1 MNANA
6 AANTL
11 RRTDLLELGTEALT
25 ALANPGFVKKAIKD
39 VEAGQAPRIEEDA
52 DGTVHARHAD
62 GTHTTLPTGRTL
74 REAACSCPAS
84 SMCRHRVMLVLAY
97 QALAREQAA
106 APSDAPEAEAEAD
119 AEATPWSPAHFD
131 DAHLRDSLSG
141 LTLTQALRLA
151 QARPVAAV
159 EGWTATRTVPGVRLP
174 MCTVRF
180 FSRTA
185 LVHARCDCREGSG
198 CAHVALA
205 VWAFRQAEQQQSRV
219 ADVVVEVRP
228 PVDGA
233 DAAAADNEA
242 ARTLTEGDAA
252 RALRAEIDA
261 WLQALWLD
269 GSAQPLMALEARLA
283 RLRSQCDALGWRWV
297 AESLEEVWQM
307 LQAQQAR
314 SSRFDPLQLLQA
326 VADLWARPEAAV
338 QAARTPAPRLPA
350 RQILGVGV
358 RGEVPLDHLKLVSL
372 GADLWSDDEA
382 DGADV
387 VLADTDTQ
395 TLMVFRRRWPKA
407 APPVASAPVGRPP
420 NSAATPTLVDPALR
434 RVGNQ
439 PLRQLAASQIVT
451 KAAVRRAN
459 GAVDINFTAR
469 QTNVFPLSPSAWE
482 HLSAPLRQ
490 TQLGEL
496 AALLREASPDFVR
509 PRQLLRQFHV
519 VAPPSL
525 VVHDW
530 GWDAATQTLHAVVGP
545 QAEGEEGDAGMA
557 SRETLSLSLVL
568 QHHSHAPGAVDA
580 LAAALQG
587 QWGAL
592 TDIAGPV
599 WLAHGQL
606 HMTPMALMT
615 VQRAVVLQTEPA
627 SAGKLEPP
635 PCRAPVG
642 ARQAQLDQVLDL
654 LAQWLRRGLR
664 HVGPTAGTQGT
675 DLARSLAGL
684 GLADT
689 ARLVEVVVAG
699 LRTPRDPAVP
709 GRLARLVCLVQAL
722 KQG

>member
-1 MNANA
+1 MTAP
-6 AANTL
+6 
-11 RRTDLLELGTEALT
+11 RRTDLLELSTEALT
-25 ALANPGFVKKAIKD
+25 ALVNPGFVKKAIKD

-52 DGTVHARHAD
+52 DGTVHAHHAD

-74 REAACSCPAS
+74 REAACSCPAT

-97 QALAREQAA
+97 QAQAREQAVA
-106 APSDAPEAEAEAD
+106 ASDEPEAEAEARAD
-119 AEATPWSPAHFD
+119 SDATPWSPAHFD
-131 DAHLRDSLSG
+131 DAHLRDALSG

-159 EGWTATRTVPGVRLP
+159 EGWSAVRSVPGVRLP

-205 VWAFRQAEQQQSRV
+205 VWAFRQAEQQQPGV
-219 ADVVVEVRP
+219 ADVVVELRP

-233 DAAAADNEA
+233 DAAADSDT

-252 RALRAEIDA
+252 RALRSEIDA

-283 RLRSQCDALGWRWV
+283 RLRSQCDTLGWRWV
-297 AESLEEVWQM
+297 AESLEDVWQM

-338 QAARTPAPRLPA
+338 QAARTPSPPLPA

-372 GADLWSDDEA
+372 GIDLWTEDAA
-382 DGADV
+382 DGADL

-395 TLMVFRRRWPKA
+395 TLMVLRRRWPRSEAGASAA
-407 APPVASAPVGRPP
+407 APVE
-420 NSAATPTLVDPALR
+420 LALR
-434 RVGNQ
+434 RVGSQ

-451 KAAVRRAN
+451 KAATRRAN
-459 GAVDINFTAR
+459 GAVEITFTAR
-469 QTNVFPLSPSAWE
+469 HTNVFPLSPLAWDA
-482 HLSAPLRQ
+482 LGSPLRQ
-490 TQLGEL
+490 TRLAEL
-496 AALLREASPDFVR
+496 AALLRTAPPDFVR

-519 VAPPSL
+519 VAPASL
-525 VVHDW
+525 LVQGW
-530 GWDAATQTLHAVVGP
+530 GWDAATQTLHAVVAP
-545 QAEGEEGDAGMA
+545 AESEDEAGL
-557 SRETLSLSLVL
+557 TLSLHLP
-568 QHHSHAPGAVDA
+568 HRAHAPGAVDA

-587 QWGAL
+587 EWGGLRAL
-592 TDIAGPV
+592 AGPV

-606 HMTPMALMT
+606 HMEPLALLAE
-615 VQRAVVLQTEPA
+615 QRAVVLQTEPA
-627 SAGKLEPP
+627 RAQVLAPP
-635 PCRAPVG
+635 PARPPSE
-642 ARQAQLDQVLDL
+642 ARQQQLDQVLDL

-664 HVGPTAGTQGT
+664 HVGPGAVAQGHE
-675 DLARSLAGL
+675 LARRLSAL
-684 GLADT
+684 GLAET
-689 ARLVEVVVAG
+689 AKQVEVAVAD
-699 LRTPRDPAVP
+699 LRTPRAPSVP
-709 GRLARLVCLVQAL
+709 GHMARLVCWVLAL

>member
-1 MNANA
+1 MTAP
-6 AANTL
+6 
-11 RRTDLLELGTEALT
+11 RRTDLLELSTEALT

-52 DGTVHARHAD
+52 DGTVHAHHAD

-74 REAACSCPAS
+74 REAACSCPAT

-97 QALAREQAA
+97 QAQAREQAMA
-106 APSDAPEAEAEAD
+106 ASDEPEAEALAD
-119 AEATPWSPAHFD
+119 SDATPWSPAHFD
-131 DAHLRDSLSG
+131 DAHLQDALSG

-151 QARPVAAV
+151 QARLVAAV
-159 EGWTATRTVPGVRLP
+159 EGWSAARSVPGVRLP

-205 VWAFRQAEQQQSRV
+205 VWAFRQAEQQQPGV
-219 ADVVVEVRP
+219 ADVVVELRP

-233 DAAAADNEA
+233 DAVADSDA

-283 RLRSQCDALGWRWV
+283 RLRSQCEALGWRWV

-338 QAARTPAPRLPA
+338 QAARTPSPPLPA

-372 GADLWSDDEA
+372 GIDLWTEDAA
-382 DGADV
+382 DGADL

-395 TLMVFRRRWPKA
+395 TLMVLRRRWL
-407 APPVASAPVGRPP
+407 RTE
-420 NSAATPTLVDPALR
+420 SAATAPVELALR
-434 RVGNQ
+434 RVGSQ

-451 KAAVRRAN
+451 KAAARRAN
-459 GAVDINFTAR
+459 GAVEITFTAR
-469 QTNVFPLSPSAWE
+469 QTNVFPLSPPAWDA
-482 HLSAPLRQ
+482 LGAPLRQ
-490 TQLGEL
+490 TRLADL
-496 AALLREASPDFVR
+496 AALLRTVPPDFVR

-519 VAPPSL
+519 VAPASL
-525 VVHDW
+525 TVQGW

-545 QAEGEEGDAGMA
+545 AESEDEA
-557 SRETLSLSLVL
+557 ELTLSLHLP
-568 QHHSHAPGAVDA
+568 HRAHAPGAVDA
-580 LAAALQG
+580 LASALQG
-587 QWGAL
+587 EWGAL
-592 TDIAGPV
+592 RALAGPV

-606 HMTPMALMT
+606 HMEPLALMAE
-615 VQRAVVLQTEPA
+615 QRAVVLQTEPA
-627 SAGKLEPP
+627 RAQALVSPP
-635 PCRAPVG
+635 ARPPSE
-642 ARQAQLDQVLDL
+642 ARQQQLDQVLDL

-664 HVGPTAGTQGT
+664 HVGPSAVAQGHA
-675 DLARSLAGL
+675 LARDLSAHGL
-684 GLADT
+684 VET
-689 ARLVEVVVAG
+689 ARQVEAAVAS
-699 LRTPRDPAVP
+699 LRTPRQAQVP
-709 GRLARLVCLVQAL
+709 GQLALLVCLVQAL
-722 KQG
+722 QQG

>member
-1 MNANA
+1 MTANA
-6 AANTL
+6 P
-11 RRTDLLELGTEALT
+11 RRADLLELSTEALT

-52 DGTVHARHAD
+52 DGTVHAHHAD

-74 REAACSCPAS
+74 REAACSCPAT

-97 QALAREQAA
+97 QAQAQAREQAA
-106 APSDAPEAEAEAD
+106 VPSDALEAEVPAEAV
-119 AEATPWSPAHFD
+119 AATETTPWSPAHFD
-131 DAHLRDSLSG
+131 DAHLSASLSG

-159 EGWTATRTVPGVRLP
+159 EGWSAVRSVPGVRLP

-205 VWAFRQAEQQQSRV
+205 VWAFRQAEQQQPGV
-219 ADVVVEVRP
+219 ADVVVELRP
-228 PVDGA
+228 PVEGA
-233 DAAAADNEA
+233 DAAADSDA

-338 QAARTPAPRLPA
+338 QAARTPSPPLPA

-372 GADLWSDDEA
+372 GIDLWTEDAAEGADL
-382 DGADV
+382 

-395 TLMVFRRRWPKA
+395 TLMVLQRRWPRTEAAASAA
-407 APPVASAPVGRPP
+407 APVE
-420 NSAATPTLVDPALR
+420 LALR
-434 RVGNQ
+434 RVGSQ

-451 KAAVRRAN
+451 KAAARRAN
-459 GAVDINFTAR
+459 GAVEITFTAR
-469 QTNVFPLSPSAWE
+469 QTNVFPLSPLAWDA
-482 HLSAPLRQ
+482 LGSPLRQ
-490 TQLGEL
+490 TRLAEL
-496 AALLREASPDFVR
+496 AALLRTVPPDFVR

-519 VAPPSL
+519 VAPASL
-525 VVHDW
+525 AVQGW

-545 QAEGEEGDAGMA
+545 AESEDEAGL
-557 SRETLSLSLVL
+557 TLSLHLP
-568 QHHSHAPGAVDA
+568 HRAHAPGAVDA

-587 QWGAL
+587 EWGGLRAL
-592 TDIAGPV
+592 AGPV

-606 HMTPMALMT
+606 HMEPLALLAE
-615 VQRAVVLQTEPA
+615 QRAVVLQTEPA
-627 SAGKLEPP
+627 RAQALAAPP
-635 PCRAPVG
+635 ARPPSE
-642 ARQAQLDQVLDL
+642 ARQQQFDQVLDL

-664 HVGPTAGTQGT
+664 HVGPSAVAQGHA
-675 DLARSLAGL
+675 LARDLSAHGL
-684 GLADT
+684 VET
-689 ARLVEVVVAG
+689 ARQVEAAVAS
-699 LRTPRDPAVP
+699 LRTPRQAQVP
-709 GRLARLVCLVQAL
+709 GQLARLVCLVQAL